1 MRSAVR
7 PMADSSGRFFTI
19 RPAALPVAA
28 SFICLLLVYVTVQ
41 FSLAASVGLW
51 LKYTYLTA
59 PLVIAG
65 LYFAIARYG
74 PSVHVPGVI
83 TVFMLCVSLII
94 LLGMWQAG
102 VSDFHILGGL
112 LPYSDAQGYYT
123 DALRLLHGQKFS
135 VFSSRR
141 PLFPAFL
148 AAILGATGLDLRVA
162 LCILTSMTVLAICFA
177 VREVQRSLGVPAGI
191 LMLLCLFMFY
201 RRFVGTTL
209 TEHLGLTFGCL
220 AFALIWRGAV
230 AHRSG
235 SVLFGL
241 FLLSLGLNARAGT
254 FLILPA
260 LVLWAMWAFR
270 GPSKSMPRLL
280 GGGIA
285 AVGLGLA
292 VNSMLL
298 HVLGIPGAAYSN
310 FSYTLYGL
318 VFGGSWSL
326 ALQHHPELATLAP
339 LEQANRVYAL
349 AWEQIRANPLAI
361 VSGSLRAWTDFFVG
375 RSGPWFSYILYPGP
389 DWADLREMLLAE
401 GVKALNFRRD
411 LWIWLDVAA
420 REGWIIALNAL
431 MVAGTVVLWRN
442 RRKPLALLTIVAWAG
457 ILLSVPFVPPWD
469 ADNMRAYAATLPFVV
484 ALPMMG
490 LTYRRRGSWEEG
502 HETKHGRSRRPVGL
516 LAWSALL
523 VALQILGPLA
533 LMAGP
538 LRRPTSDRAVSC
550 AGDCEAPRR
559 VVRVYLDPRLTV
571 HLVDSPEDGR
581 AIPADHTLNRR
592 DLRGRIHMKDYP
604 DTWHMW
610 RTISRMPAGTAL
622 TLAFDVQQGAGVYVQ
637 SPSAV
642 IPRHPGVFALCG
654 ELLRQGWIDWF
665 TAVGVAPCKGREGAS
680 S

>member
-1 MRSAVR
+1 MGENSPRSLTWGSIALLVI
-7 PMADSSGRFFTI
+7 ASS
-19 RPAALPVAA
+19 L
-28 SFICLLLVYVTVQ
+28 CLLLTAVIVQ
-41 FSLAASVGLW
+41 LSLAASVGLW
-51 LKYTYLTA
+51 LKYSYLTA
-59 PLVIAG
+59 PLMIAG
-65 LYFAIARYG
+65 ISFAIWRYG
-74 PSVHVPGVI
+74 ESVHIATLLP
-83 TVFMLCVSLII
+83 VFMLSVFSIVLV
-94 LLGMWQAG
+94 GMWQAG

-123 DALRLLHGQKFS
+123 DALRLLHGQRFS
-135 VFSSRR
+135 IFSSRR

-162 LCILTSMTVLAICFA
+162 LFLLTAMSVLAICFA
-177 VREVQRSLGVPAGI
+177 VREVQHSLGVPAGI

-201 RRFVGTTL
+201 RRYIGSTL

-220 AFALIWRGAV
+220 AFALIWRGTV
-230 AHRSG
+230 ARRSG
-235 SVLFGL
+235 PVVFGL
-241 FLLSLGLNARAGT
+241 FLMSLGLNARTGT

-260 LVLWAMWAFR
+260 LVLWATWEFR
-270 GPSKSMPRLL
+270 GPSKSMPRIL

-285 AVGLGLA
+285 AVVLGFA
-292 VNSMLL
+292 VNGL
-298 HVLGIPGAAYSN
+298 VLRAVGTPGAAYSN
-310 FSYTLYGL
+310 FSYVLYGL
-318 VFGGSWSL
+318 VFGGNWSL
-326 ALQHHPELATLAP
+326 VLQQHPELATLAP
-339 LEQANRVYAL
+339 VEQANRVYAL
-349 AWEQIRANPLAI
+349 AWEAIRMNPLALI
-361 VSGSLRAWTDFFVG
+361 AGSVRAWTAFFVG
-375 RSGPWFSYILYPGP
+375 RSGTWFSHILYLSPE
-389 DWADLREMLLAE
+389 WADLRQMLLAD

-411 LWIWLDVAA
+411 LWVLLDVAA

-431 MVAGTVVLWRN
+431 MVAGTVVLWRK

-490 LTYRRRGSWEEG
+490 LTYQRRGSWEEG
-502 HETKHGRSRRPVGL
+502 HETKHGRSLRPVGL

-533 LMAGP
+533 VMAGG
-538 LRRPTSDRAVSC
+538 LRRPTSDRAASC
-550 AGDCEAPRR
+550 AGGCEAPRR

-581 AIPADHTLNRR
+581 AIPAGHTLNRR

-642 IPRHPGVFALCG
+642 LPRDPGVFALCG
-654 ELLRQGWIDWF
+654 EALRQGWIDWF
-665 TAVGVAPCKGREGAS
+665 TAVAVAPCKGREGAS